1 MEGLFNL
8 VERFPFD
15 DHKPCALKMINKFCN
30 SVDAYLAE
38 HPSNVVGIH
47 CKAGK
52 GRTGLMVSCYLLHS
66 GLCMSAEAALAK
78 FSRER
83 TWDNK
88 GVTIPS
94 QIRYTYYYE
103 ALLRRPQVTSY
114 SYKLTRVRFN
124 SVPNFDASI
133 SGGGCDPYVVV
144 KALIKEPGDNV
155 VWTRATTFNQLS
167 AAGARGVK
175 KFYPRDGYVDI
186 DLEPFDVFLDGDVNL
201 IFLDYDTYSQSDK
214 MFEVC
219 FHTAFVE
226 NNYLAFEKSVLD
238 GAIKD
243 KKNLKFSAT
252 FKAELF
258 MERVTHKNMADY
270 VLDRSASR
278 EASRSFFGTGGGSDS
293 STGGAGEAGD
303 GGDYG
308 EDDDDDNEDD

>member
-1 MEGLFNL
+1 
-8 VERFPFD
+8 
-15 DHKPCALKMINKFCN
+15 MINKFCN

-66 GLCMSAEAALAK
+66 GLCLSADAALGK

-94 QIRYTYYYE
+94 QIRYAYYYE

-133 SGGGCDPYVVV
+133 SGGGCDPYLVV
-144 KALIKEPGDNV
+144 KALIKAPGDNV
-155 VWTRATTFNQLS
+155 VWNRVTVFNQLV
-167 AAGARGVK
+167 AVGARGIK
-175 KFYPRDGYVDI
+175 KFYPRDGAVDL
-186 DLEPFDVFLDGDVNL
+186 DMSALDVFLNGDVNL
-201 IFLDYDTYSQSDK
+201 IFFDYDTYSQSDK
-214 MFEVC
+214 MFELS

-226 NNYLAFEKSVLD
+226 NNYLAFEKGMLD

-243 KKNLKFSAT
+243 KKNLKFSVS
-252 FKAELF
+252 FKVELF
-258 MERVTHKNMADY
+258 MERVPHKEMADY
-270 VLDRSASR
+270 VLERGPSLDPSYVSPSA
-278 EASRSFFGTGGGSDS
+278 GLTTTDS
-293 STGGAGEAGD
+293 AAAGGAEEEE
-303 GGDYG
+303 
-308 EDDDDDNEDD
+308 EDDD